1 MEENLVAPINSDTE
15 QSIQTLFGVSGKNQL
30 ELISIAD
37 HKANMITAISVALM
51 LLVICAF
58 AYGSAIEGSLIL
70 ERVEYVAPLGIL
82 LAFSGLAA
90 ICAIM
95 ALKPK
100 IIQTKK
106 EGRSALFFHNFYRMT
121 LAEYKADMYAV
132 LSSRERIY
140 DHMLTDMYY
149 NGLVLQRKYALLG
162 YAYTIFLLAIVC
174 SLMSYIIATLA

>member
-1 MEENLVAPINSDTE
+1 MEEHQASPTNTE
-15 QSIQTLFGVSGKNQL
+15 SEQAIQILFGVSGKNQL

-37 HKANMITAISVALM
+37 NKANMITAISVALM
-51 LLVICAF
+51 FLVISAF
-58 AYGSAIEGSLIL
+58 AYGSAVEGSQIL

-82 LAFSGLAA
+82 LAFSGLSA

-100 IIQTKK
+100 IIRTKK

-121 LAEYKADMYAV
+121 LAEYKHDMYEV
-132 LSSRERIY
+132 MSSRERIY

-174 SLMSYIIATLA
+174 SITSYVIATLA

>member
-1 MEENLVAPINSDTE
+1 MEENQTPPIPSESENGL
-15 QSIQTLFGVSGKNQL
+15 QTLFGVSGRNQL

-37 HKANMITAISVALM
+37 NKANMITAICVALIF
-51 LLVICAF
+51 LIICLFGYA
-58 AYGSAIEGSLIL
+58 SATDGFTIMD
-70 ERVEYVAPLGIL
+70 RVEYVLPLGIL
-82 LAFSGLAA
+82 LAFSCVSA

-100 IIQTKK
+100 IIHTKK
-106 EGRSALFFHNFYRMT
+106 EGRSALFFNNYYRKT
-121 LAEYKADMYAV
+121 LAEYKTDMYV
-132 LSSRERIY
+132 VMSSRERIY

-174 SLMSYIIATLA
+174 SITSYVIATVS

>member
-1 MEENLVAPINSDTE
+1 MEENKTTAIPNDADNGV
-15 QSIQTLFGVSGKNQL
+15 QTLFNVSGRNQL

-37 HKANMITAISVALM
+37 NKANMITAICVALIF
-51 LLVICAF
+51 LIICLF
-58 AYGSAIEGSLIL
+58 GYGSMVDDANIMA
-70 ERVEYVAPLGIL
+70 RVEYVLPLGIL
-82 LAFSGLAA
+82 LAFSCVSA

-100 IIQTKK
+100 IIRTKK
-106 EGRSALFFHNFYRMT
+106 EGRSALFFNNYYRKT
-121 LAEYKADMYAV
+121 LAEYKTEMYAV
-132 LSSRERIY
+132 MSSRDHIY

-174 SLMSYIIATLA
+174 SIMSYVIASVA